1 MKNAK
6 TKRLQ
11 AAGWKVGSAHEFLGL
26 SKQEAVLVEMKLA
39 LANSV
44 KRRRQRRKM
53 TQAAMAKQLGTSQSR
68 LAKIEAADR
77 SVSIDLLVRSLLA
90 LGASRRD
97 LARLIGAPA
106 ARDAA

>member
-6 TKRLQ
+6 AKRLQ

-26 SKQEAVLVEMKLA
+26 SKQEATLVEMKVAFARSL
-39 LANSV
+39 
-44 KRRRQRRKM
+44 KRRRQSRKM
-53 TQAAMAKQLGTSQSR
+53 TQAALAKQLGTSQSR
-68 LAKIEAADR
+68 LAKIESADR

-90 LGASRRD
+90 LGATRRD
-97 LARLIGAPA
+97 LARLMGASA